1 MPTSARIFG
10 ALKISGLHFLASLG
24 VAALVAIFV
33 FGVWYPFPYRE
44 LSGGR
49 DLFWLVVSVDVICGP
64 LLTLV
69 LFNPQKPKRELLFD
83 LSCVGV
89 VQFLALAYGL
99 FTVWVARPLYLV
111 HEVDRFKVITASDID
126 VGELKNLP
134 EDIHPKLFSG
144 PNVVGIRDPRNAEE
158 RSKILFESLQ
168 GGRDFGE
175 RPEFY
180 EKYEG
185 EVQKKS
191 MLRARKLEEFLKEE
205 EIVKQFGSHDIKQ
218 LYYLPVVAR
227 QDWIAVLDGNGGIVG
242 FLKGDGF

>member
-1 MPTSARIFG
+1 M
-10 ALKISGLHFLASLG
+10 
-24 VAALVAIFV
+24 
-33 FGVWYPFPYRE
+33 
-44 LSGGR
+44 
-49 DLFWLVVSVDVICGP
+49 
-64 LLTLV
+64 
-69 LFNPQKPKRELLFD
+69 QKN
-83 LSCVGV
+83 
-89 VQFLALAYGL
+89 
-99 FTVWVARPLYLV
+99 
-111 HEVDRFKVITASDID
+111 EVKY
-126 VGELKNLP
+126 
-134 EDIHPKLFSG
+134 FS
-144 PNVVGIRDPRNAEE
+144 
-158 RSKILFESLQ
+158 SH
-168 GGRDFGE
+168 FGE

>member
-1 MPTSARIFG
+1 MSKSARIFG
-10 ALKISGLHFLASLG
+10 ALRISGFHFLASIG
-24 VAALVAIFV
+24 VAAIVAIFV
-33 FGVWYPFPYRE
+33 FGLWYPYPFRE

-49 DLFWLVVSVDVICGP
+49 EIFWILVSVDVICGP

-69 LFNPQKPKRELLFD
+69 LFNPKKPKKELFFD

-89 VQFLALAYGL
+89 VQLLALAFGL
-99 FTVWVARPLYLV
+99 YTLWVAKPLYLV

-126 VGELKNLP
+126 VAELKNLP
-134 EDIHPKLFSG
+134 GDMQPKLFSG
-144 PNVVGIRDPRNAEE
+144 PTVVGTREPRSAEE
-158 RSKILFESLQ
+158 RSKVLFESLQ

-185 EVQKKS
+185 AVKERA
-191 MLRARKLEEFLKEE
+191 MLRARRLDALMSAD
-205 EIVKQFGSHDIKQ
+205 EIEKSFRSHDIKE

-227 QDWIAVLDGNGGIVG
+227 QDWIAVLDGNGSILG
-242 FLKGDGF
+242 FLKGNGF